1 MSGPADEA
9 RHRAANAVWELIE
22 PVFRSLEGIAKR
34 ADAVFASGPRTTA
47 SSARL
52 AETIRS
58 ALRRHPR
65 LVDGIGVAFAPG
77 FLTDAARWLEWWR
90 SCPDGAS
97 AFMPHVFDETSI
109 DHYDYERMPWFAAAS
124 ASERGVATGPYID
137 SGGTN
142 LHVIT
147 AGVPWRAGG
156 ACGVVGADLRP
167 DSLERAFRQAC
178 PAQGRAMLLINARHR
193 VIASTRTNWIVGD
206 VLDARGAAQFEWL
219 ELRGLSADR
228 TPWLVGSERATR

>member
-1 MSGPADEA
+1 MSRAPDDPRRHAAD
-9 RHRAANAVWELIE
+9 AVWGLVE

-34 ADAVFASGPRTTA
+34 ADAVFASAPRTTA

-77 FLTDAARWLEWWR
+77 FLADAARWLEWWR

-97 AFMPHVFDETSI
+97 AFMPHVFDESSI

-124 ASERGVATGPYID
+124 AAERGAATGPYID

-147 AGVPWRAGG
+147 AGIPWRTGE
-156 ACGVVGADLRP
+156 ACSVVGADLRP
-167 DSLERAFRQAC
+167 DTIERTFRRAC
-178 PAQGRAMLLINARHR
+178 PADGRTMLLVNARRR
-193 VIASTRTNWIVGD
+193 VIASTRAAWIVGD
-206 VLDARGAAQFEWL
+206 VLDARGAAQFDWF
-219 ELRGLSADR
+219 GLGGVSSDR
-228 TPWLVGSERATR
+228 TPWLVGSELATR